1 MEPHKKLEHL
11 KIGYLMGDQGLRE
24 GGPTLVMIHG
34 AGGRAQV
41 WKNQI
46 VLLDKTINVLALDLP
61 GHGNTEGDGR
71 SHISEYAQ
79 WLVEIIKAI
88 FDHPIFLM
96 GHSMGGAIAQEAAIT
111 SPHILEGIVLVGTGA
126 RLKVAPMFLDGL
138 SNNFEE
144 ILETLI
150 SYAYG
155 SGTDKSIIEEG
166 LRMMKASGSRIVYN
180 DFLACDGFDSRQT
193 LAQIHLPCLVLCG
206 SEDKLAPPKLSEA
219 LKEGI
224 EGSVLKFVPN
234 AGHTVMIERYKE
246 VNQAVQEFILGVHS

>member
-1 MEPHKKLEHL
+1 MELYKKLEDL
-11 KIGYLMGDQGLRE
+11 KIGYLMGDEGLKE
-24 GGPTLVMIHG
+24 GRPTLVMVHG

-41 WKNQI
+41 WQKQI
-46 VLLDKTINVLALDLP
+46 VLLDKTMNVLALDLP
-61 GHGNTEGDGR
+61 GHGNTVGDGR
-71 SHISEYAQ
+71 SHITDYAQ
-79 WLVEIIKAI
+79 WLLDVIKAI

-96 GHSMGGAIAQEAAIT
+96 GHSMGGAIVQEVAIT
-111 SPHILEGIVLVGTGA
+111 SPHILEGILLVGTGA

-138 SNNFEE
+138 LKNFDE

-155 SGTDKSIIEEG
+155 PGTNKAIIEEG

-180 DFLACDGFDSRQT
+180 DFLACDGFDSRQE
-193 LAQIHLPCLVLCG
+193 LAQIHSPCLVLCG

-234 AGHTVMIERYKE
+234 AGHTVMIERYKD
-246 VNQAVQEFILGVHS
+246 VNQAVQNFISGIYS

>member
-1 MEPHKKLEHL
+1 MGLHKKLEHL
-11 KIGYLMGDQGLRE
+11 KTGYLMGDEGLRE
-24 GGPTLVMIHG
+24 GRPTLVMIHG
-34 AGGRAQV
+34 AGGRAEV
-41 WKNQI
+41 WQKQI

-71 SHISEYAQ
+71 SRIADYAQ
-79 WLVEIIKAI
+79 WLVDIIEAI
-88 FDHPIFLM
+88 IDHPIFLM
-96 GHSMGGAIAQEAAIT
+96 GHSMGGAIVQEVAIT
-111 SPHILEGIVLVGTGA
+111 YPHILEGIVLVGTGA

-155 SGTDKSIIEEG
+155 PGTNKAIIEEG
-166 LRMMKASGSRIVYN
+166 LRMMQASGSRIVYN
-180 DFLACDGFDSRQT
+180 DFLACNAFDSRQE
-193 LAQIHLPCLVLCG
+193 LAQIHSPCLVLCG
-206 SEDKLAPPKLSEA
+206 NEDKLAPPKLSEA

-224 EGSVLKFVPN
+224 EGSFLKFVPN

-246 VNQAVQEFILGVHS
+246 VNQAVQDFILGSHS